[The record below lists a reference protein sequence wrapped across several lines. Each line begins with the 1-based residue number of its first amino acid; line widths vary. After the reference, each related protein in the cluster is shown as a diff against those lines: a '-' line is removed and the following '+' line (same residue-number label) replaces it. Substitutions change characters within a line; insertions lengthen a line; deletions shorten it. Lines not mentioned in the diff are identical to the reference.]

1 MRLSVIIPVHN
12 AEEYL
17 GECLDSVLGQSVHDL
32 EVICVDDA
40 STDASAAVIEDY
52 CKKDSRVRLIK
63 NEKNL
68 YAGSCRNIGI
78 EAAKGEYIHFL
89 DADDKVER
97 SAYERYWELVRL
109 FDPDIIKG
117 RGICFDNGTGELCDT
132 PPLLSL
138 REVAVEDIERPFS
151 FRENPEILSHVSVVP
166 WNGIYRRSLLMDKNI
181 RFNQLVCVNDRS
193 FFNEVTVAAD
203 TILITNQPI
212 VRYRINNGASL
223 MGRRARNFSCQFASY
238 EIVKEQCEKYKLSAE
253 AKRIVLDRELAD
265 VFLWYRRYRRIPEI
279 QEEIERETEEF
290 AAKLDL
296 APFGTKRIVLD
307 RELADVF
314 LWYRRYRRIPEI
326 QEEIERET
334 EEFAAKLDLA
344 PFGNRVS
351 KLRWYATYLMVSGK
365 EPFYKKAGRKVKY
378 TLKKFIK

>member
-52 CKKDSRVRLIK
+52 CKKDGRVRLIK

-89 DADDKVER
+89 DADDKVEKF
-97 SAYERYWELVRL
+97 AYERYWELVRL
-109 FDPDIIKG
+109 FDPDVIKG

-138 REVAVEDIERPFS
+138 REVAVEDIEKPFS

-166 WNGIYRRSLLMDKNI
+166 WNGIYRRSLLTDKNI

-212 VRYRINNGASL
+212 VRYRINNSASL
-223 MGRRARNFSCQFASY
+223 MGRRARNFSCQFISY
-238 EIVKEQCEKYKLSAE
+238 EIVEEQCEKYKLSRE

-265 VFLWYRRYRRIPEI
+265 VFLWYRRYRQIPEI

-296 APFGTKRIVLD
+296 APFGS
-307 RELADVF
+307 
-314 LWYRRYRRIPEI
+314 
-326 QEEIERET
+326 
-334 EEFAAKLDLA
+334 
-344 PFGNRVS
+344 RVS
-351 KLRWYATYLMVSGK
+351 KLRWYPTYLMVSGK